1 LITTDINKAIQQ
13 LNRNELV
20 AIPTETVYGLAA
32 NAFNSIAVEKI
43 FKLKQRPFY
52 NPLIVHVQSINEL
65 ETIACDIPSRALK
78 LATSFWPGPLTLVL
92 KKQEHIP
99 NIVTAGKDTVAIRMP
114 NHPMALSLLS
124 QLEFPLAAPSAN
136 PFGSISPTNAE
147 HVLNYFGD
155 SLEVILDG
163 GECEMGIEST
173 IIGFEENQPILYRL
187 GTITLKE
194 IEEVV
199 GVIKM
204 KTTNDVN
211 PEAPGMILRH
221 YAPKTKTLLTD
232 NVLESISLHRNL
244 SIGIIMFTGEFS
256 ELNVDQLEILSP
268 KGNLTEAA
276 KKLYAS
282 MHRLDQCNL
291 DLIIM
296 ERFPDEGLGKT
307 INDKLLRATFN
318 R

>member
-194 IEEVV
+194 IEDVV

-307 INDKLLRATFN
+307 INDKLLRATYN

>member
-1 LITTDINKAIQQ
+1 MITTDINKAIQQ

-65 ETIACDIPSRALK
+65 ETIACDIPSSALK

-194 IEEVV
+194 IEDVV

-307 INDKLLRATFN
+307 INDKLLRATYN

>member
-1 LITTDINKAIQQ
+1 MITTDINKAIQQ

-194 IEEVV
+194 IEDVV

-307 INDKLLRATFN
+307 INDKLLRATYN

>member
-307 INDKLLRATFN
+307 INDKLLRATYN

>member
-32 NAFNSIAVEKI
+32 NAFSSLAVEKI

-52 NPLIVHVQSINEL
+52 NPLIVHVKSMNDL
-65 ETIACDIPSRALK
+65 ETIACDIPSSALK

-92 KKQEHIP
+92 KKQQHIP
-99 NIVTAGKDTVAIRMP
+99 TIVTADKDTVAIRMP

-155 SLEVILDG
+155 DLEVILDG

-199 GVIKM
+199 GVVKM

-232 NVLESISLHRNL
+232 DLLDCISQHHGMK
-244 SIGIIMFTGEFS
+244 IGVIKFSGE
-256 ELNVDQLEILSP
+256 LTYTTIDQLEILSP
-268 KGNLTEAA
+268 NGSLNEAA

-307 INDKLLRATFN
+307 INDKLLRATYTL
-318 R
+318 